1 MQLTKNFKLS
11 EFRCKCGK
19 CNMSNEVF
27 ANVKNV
33 ANNLQVLRDA
43 LKTPIHINSAVRCK
57 DHNQMVNGSPKS
69 QHLLG
74 KAVDIITKK
83 FSVNQIYDV
92 VIKLREQG
100 KVKFNGIGIYNTFL
114 HLDLRDNKTEWNY
127 KG

>member
-27 ANVKNV
+27 ANVQNV

-57 DHNQMVNGSPKS
+57 HHNQLVNGSPKS

-74 KAVDIITKK
+74 KAVDIVTKK

-92 VIKLREQG
+92 VVKLREQN
-100 KVKFNGIGIYNTFL
+100 KVMFNGIGIYNTFL

>member
-27 ANVKNV
+27 ANVQNV

-43 LKTPIHINSAVRCK
+43 LKTPININSAVRCK
-57 DHNQMVNGSPKS
+57 NHNQLVKGSPKS

-74 KAVDIITKK
+74 KAVDIITNK
-83 FSVNQIYDV
+83 FIVNQIYDV
-92 VIKLREQG
+92 VIKLQKQG
-100 KVKFNGIGIYNTFL
+100 KIKFNGIGIYNTFL

-127 KG
+127 KS

>member
-1 MQLTKNFKLS
+1 MQLTKNFKLN

-27 ANVKNV
+27 SNVKDA

-57 DHNQMVNGSPKS
+57 HHNKMVNGSLKS

-74 KAVDIITKK
+74 KAVDIVTKK

-92 VIKLREQG
+92 VIKLREQN

-114 HLDLRDNKTEWNY
+114 HLDLRDNKTEWDY
-127 KG
+127 KN